1 MARTTSD
8 DNIRRRKTKKR
19 SITTSRKQRRHPQI
33 KKNQQQRD
41 ETPHEE
47 PVVESHRFISS
58 MTFDGNTLI
67 TKTQRDDEPVIERKY
82 TKEQL
87 AREIPIGKEMVDM
100 YLDGEMPKEL
110 QAHHRRQHHYHDHD
124 KMKHR
129 THNNSTIFNNVL
141 ISPADLGLLP
151 PPTTPP
157 PSSKKDAHG
166 RTKKMR
172 RRGLRQ

>member
-1 MARTTSD
+1 MARTSTNGATMRKSKKL
-8 DNIRRRKTKKR
+8 NPRRRSTQTNKKYETDYTDDYTKQP
-19 SITTSRKQRRHPQI
+19 IT
-33 KKNQQQRD
+33 
-41 ETPHEE
+41 
-47 PVVESHRFISS
+47 ESHRFISS

-67 TKTQRDDEPVIERKY
+67 TKTQKDDEPVIERKY

-87 AREIPIGKEMVDM
+87 AREIPIGKELVDM

-110 QAHHRRQHHYHDHD
+110 QAHHRRQHHHHDHD
-124 KMKHR
+124 KMKDR
-129 THNNSTIFNNVL
+129 THDEPAIFNNVL

-151 PPTTPP
+151 PP

-172 RRGLRQ
+172 RRRLRQ